1 MSGKRA
7 NGEGS
12 ISYDS
17 RRKRYRA
24 KITIGWEINEETGRS
39 KQIVKTIGS
48 NYKTKGEA
56 ARALSEYLDSPFN
69 IEKQNITFSELYEK
83 WFSECIKNKT
93 SMAYR
98 IKGAYKYCTML
109 YDIKFRNMTILD
121 MKKCINEGTALIHR
135 GKYKGEIRK
144 ASPQVKQ
151 TIKHIFNNMYMY
163 AIEARIIDHNY
174 ARDFTLDKSVFEQ
187 QAKEHVEKK
196 PFGSDEIEKLWK
208 SIEFVPFADM
218 ILVGC
223 YSGFR
228 PGELIRLKISDI
240 DINNGYIKG
249 GIKTANGKNRIVP
262 IHPLINDIIIKY
274 YNEAKK
280 VGSEYLF
287 NDVTK
292 KQGIGLSKD
301 QYLSRFNKVMDTLKF
316 SKQFTP
322 HCTRHTFITKAKK
335 AGMNEFILKI
345 IVGHKIT
352 DLTENVYTH
361 RDINE
366 LKKEMLK
373 IKS

>member
-12 ISYDS
+12 ISYDR

-196 PFGSDEIEKLWK
+196 PFGSNEIEKLWK

-228 PGELIRLKISDI
+228 PGELIRLKISDV

-249 GIKTANGKNRIVP
+249 GIK
-262 IHPLINDIIIKY
+262 KY

>member
-12 ISYDS
+12 ISYDR

-83 WFSECIKNKT
+83 WFSDCIKDKT

-187 QAKEHVEKK
+187 QAKV
-196 PFGSDEIEKLWK
+196 
-208 SIEFVPFADM
+208 
-218 ILVGC
+218 
-223 YSGFR
+223 
-228 PGELIRLKISDI
+228 
-240 DINNGYIKG
+240 
-249 GIKTANGKNRIVP
+249 TAP
-262 IHPLINDIIIKY
+262 
-274 YNEAKK
+274 
-280 VGSEYLF
+280 
-287 NDVTK
+287 
-292 KQGIGLSKD
+292 
-301 QYLSRFNKVMDTLKF
+301 
-316 SKQFTP
+316 
-322 HCTRHTFITKAKK
+322 
-335 AGMNEFILKI
+335 
-345 IVGHKIT
+345 
-352 DLTENVYTH
+352 
-361 RDINE
+361 
-366 LKKEMLK
+366 
-373 IKS
+373 

>member
-1 MSGKRA
+1 
-7 NGEGS
+7 
-12 ISYDS
+12 
-17 RRKRYRA
+17 
-24 KITIGWEINEETGRS
+24 
-39 KQIVKTIGS
+39 
-48 NYKTKGEA
+48 
-56 ARALSEYLDSPFN
+56 
-69 IEKQNITFSELYEK
+69 
-83 WFSECIKNKT
+83 
-93 SMAYR
+93 
-98 IKGAYKYCTML
+98 
-109 YDIKFRNMTILD
+109 
-121 MKKCINEGTALIHR
+121 
-135 GKYKGEIRK
+135 
-144 ASPQVKQ
+144 
-151 TIKHIFNNMYMY
+151 
-163 AIEARIIDHNY
+163 
-174 ARDFTLDKSVFEQ
+174 
-187 QAKEHVEKK
+187 
-196 PFGSDEIEKLWK
+196 
-208 SIEFVPFADM
+208 M